1 MRYLCIDFG
10 LKHLGL
16 AIADGPLAEPL
27 GEKKYSQQEKLFN
40 YLNRVII
47 QQQIDKIVIGL
58 PEGRLAGTVKQF
70 AEKLTERSG
79 REVVFQDETL
89 STQEAKAKL
98 IAAHA
103 PQKKR
108 RLDHSAAAALI
119 LQDYLDTINQ

>member
-1 MRYLCIDFG
+1 MKYLCIDFG

-16 AIADGPLAEPL
+16 AVADGPLAEPF
-27 GEKKYSQQEKLFN
+27 GEKKYFRPEEPFN
-40 YLNRVII
+40 YLNSVII

-58 PEGRLAGTVKQF
+58 PEGKLTGTVKNF
-70 AEKLTERSG
+70 AKKLAGLTG

-89 STQEAKAKL
+89 STQEAQAKL

-108 RLDHSAAAALI
+108 RSDHSAAAALI
-119 LQDYLDTINQ
+119 LQDYLDRIN

>member
-16 AIADGPLAEPL
+16 AMADGPLAEPF
-27 GEKKYSQQEKLFN
+27 GEKRYSRTEELFN
-40 YLNRVII
+40 YLNSVII

-58 PEGRLAGTVKQF
+58 PEGKLAGTVKNF
-70 AEKLTERSG
+70 GKKLTELTG

-119 LQDYLDTINQ
+119 LQDYLDRIN